1 MKSISILGKCYELV
15 ETDEKA
21 SYGFSG
27 AGNSTKLV
35 ICVNNEIPPEQYED
49 TLLHETV
56 HMIDHELHLGLNE
69 ETVARLAVGL
79 YSAGCRVHV
88 NENLPGKAG
97 GNTAGKARTRSAKGA
112 KEI

>member
-1 MKSISILGKCYELV
+1 MKTVSVLGKTYQLI
-15 ETDEKA
+15 ETTQDA
-21 SYGFSG
+21 SYGCSG
-27 AGNSTKLV
+27 ASNATKLV
-35 ICVNNEIPPEQYED
+35 ISVNRDLPIGQYDD
-49 TLLHETV
+49 TLLHEV
-56 HMIDHELHLGLNE
+56 IHAIDRELHLDFTE

-112 KEI
+112 KET